1 MKWGIF
7 ATGTIARKF
16 ASTIL
21 EMDREGQQLVSV
33 GSRSA
38 QNAEAFAASYQ
49 IPRAY
54 GSYEELLADPETEA
68 VYIATPN
75 SLHYEN
81 TRAALEAGRHVLCE
95 KPFTLTAAQAE
106 ELYELA
112 RSRGL
117 FLMEALW
124 IRHLPLYERLRQ
136 LLSDG
141 ILGQV
146 REVTCDYG
154 FIATG
159 ARRERKFVSQLGG
172 GALLDI
178 GIYTLGFADMILR
191 DAPESFTST
200 VRFNEYGTDDDSRIC
215 LRYSGGRSAIC
226 VQTIGRELPR
236 HAVIRGTL
244 GEIFLPDFQAAE
256 SMELRLSGRDPEV
269 ISLPF
274 DINGFEYQIREVS
287 RCVAAGK
294 CASDVHTPE
303 NSIALMRLLEDIRKD
318 WGMVFSCE
326 APEKDA

>member
-1 MKWGIF
+1 MKWGIC

-21 EMDREGQQLVSV
+21 EMEKEGQQLVSV

-38 QNAEAFAASYQ
+38 QNADAFAASYG

-54 GSYEELLADPETEA
+54 GSYEELLADPDTEA

-81 TRAALEAGRHVLCE
+81 TRAALEAGKHVLCE

-106 ELYELA
+106 ELYALA
-112 RSRGL
+112 QSKGL

-124 IRHLPLYERLRQ
+124 IRFLPLYEKLQ
-136 LLSDG
+136 KLLADG
-141 ILGQV
+141 ILGEI

-154 FIATG
+154 FVAAG
-159 ARRERKFVSQLGG
+159 ARRERKFVSGLGG

-191 DAPESFTST
+191 DYPESFSST
-200 VRFNEYGTDDDSRIC
+200 VHFNEYGTDDDSRIC
-215 LRYSGGRSAIC
+215 LQYPGGRSAVC
-226 VQTIGRELPR
+226 VQTIGREIPR
-236 HAVIRGTL
+236 NAVIRGTL
-244 GEIFLPDFQAAE
+244 GEIFLPDFQGAE
-256 SMELRLSGRDPEV
+256 KFELRLPGKDPEV
-269 ISLPF
+269 ISAPF
-274 DINGFEYQIREVS
+274 EINGFEYQIREVS

-294 CASDVHTPE
+294 CASGVYTPQ
-303 NSIALMRLLEDIRKD
+303 NSIALMRLLEEVRKD
-318 WGMVFSCE
+318 WGMVFTCE
-326 APEKDA
+326 A